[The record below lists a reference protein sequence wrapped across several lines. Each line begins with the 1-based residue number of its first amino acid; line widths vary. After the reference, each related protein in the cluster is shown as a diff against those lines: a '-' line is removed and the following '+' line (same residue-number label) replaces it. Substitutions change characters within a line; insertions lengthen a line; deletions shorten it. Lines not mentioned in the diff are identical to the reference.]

1 MIKCLID
8 GRLNSREVHH
18 VHGMNK
24 TALSSRKTD
33 STSQS
38 TSVPRSNRFDVV
50 DSKVEVSHT
59 IEHGDDP
66 TGSKAP
72 PLADDDAAVSL
83 FLPTDAPTKRYSIH
97 AFHFSHGMKLA
108 WVKIRSFWHFSD

>member
-1 MIKCLID
+1 MTIIKGLID

-38 TSVPRSNRFDVV
+38 TSVPRGNRFDVV

-59 IEHGDDP
+59 SEHDDP
-66 TGSKAP
+66 AGSKAP
-72 PLADDDAAVSL
+72 PLADDDAEVSL
-83 FLPTDAPTKRYSIH
+83 FLSTVAPTKRYSLH
-97 AFHFSHGMKLA
+97 AFHSSHGMKLG
-108 WVKIRSFWHFSD
+108 